1 MNRFTRFALS
11 VLLVAMPFT
20 TAVNASAQRAGG
32 GTRSSAR
39 TSVNRNGNNNVNSN
53 ANVNRNTNVNSNTN
67 VNRNANVNVNRDV
80 DVNVHGGGYYGGG
93 GCCYHP
99 VAAGVAVGTA
109 AAVTAAAI
117 GSMVQTLPPSC
128 AAVAVNG
135 VTYQQCGSTWYQPQ
149 FVGGATSYVVVAAPR

>member
-1 MNRFTRFALS
+1 MNRFIRFALS
-11 VLLVAMPFT
+11 VFLVAMPFT
-20 TAVNASAQRAGG
+20 TAVDASAQRGGG
-32 GTRSSAR
+32 GTRGSAR
-39 TSVNRNGNNNVNSN
+39 TSVNRNSNN
-53 ANVNRNTNVNSNTN
+53 NVNRNTNVNSNTN

-99 VAAGVAVGTA
+99 VAAAAAVGTA
-109 AAVTAAAI
+109 AALTAAAI

-149 FVGGATSYVVVAAPR
+149 FVSGATSYVVVAAPR